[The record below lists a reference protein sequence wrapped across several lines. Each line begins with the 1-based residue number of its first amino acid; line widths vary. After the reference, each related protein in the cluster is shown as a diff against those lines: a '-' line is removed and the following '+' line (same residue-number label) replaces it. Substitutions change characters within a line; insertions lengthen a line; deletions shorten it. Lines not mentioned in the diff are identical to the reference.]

1 MKLDKDVYISLLH
14 TLKMKQKKKHFKKVV
29 AYIRKFSDPN
39 DLSPILI
46 DQIISIGIEMQIP
59 ITLGQL
65 VRDMII

>member
-39 DLSPILI
+39 DLSPKLI
-46 DQIISIGIEMQIP
+46 DQIISIGIEM
-59 ITLGQL
+59 
-65 VRDMII
+65 